1 MPKDPSDGQDNSH
14 SDLPARTGRKRD
26 HTRDGA
32 ILEAAIDV
40 LAEAGYVGMTMDM
53 VAQRARA
60 GKATLYRRWHSKS
73 ELVLEAIA
81 TMKGSPV
88 ALDQLP
94 DTGSIR
100 GDLLAL
106 FEPPSAEQAERR
118 LKIMAGIASML
129 AYDAAF
135 AEVGD
140 AAIIEPWAEASR
152 TFIQRGIDRGE
163 VNAGAADVE
172 MLSRVIP
179 SMAICRALIQRKSSD
194 RQFLVALIDGA
205 LMPALR
211 GPSRR
216 CPACRGMS
224 NPRSTR

>member
-1 MPKDPSDGQDNSH
+1 MPKASSDGHDNSQ
-14 SDLPARTGRKRD
+14 SDLPARTGRRRD

-53 VAQRARA
+53 VARRARA
-60 GKATLYRRWHSKS
+60 GKATLYRRWQSKS
-73 ELVLEAIA
+73 ELVLEAVA
-81 TMKGSPV
+81 TMQDGPL

-106 FEPPSAEQAERR
+106 FEPPSTEQAERR
-118 LKIMAGIASML
+118 LQVMAGIASML

-135 AEVGD
+135 AEMGD
-140 AAIIEPWAEASR
+140 AAIIEPWAQASR
-152 TFIQRGIDRGE
+152 AVVRRGIERGE
-163 VNAGAADVE
+163 VDAGAADID
-172 MLSRVIP
+172 MLARIMP
-179 SMAICRALIQRKSSD
+179 SMAICRALIQRRSAD

-211 GPSRR
+211 G
-216 CPACRGMS
+216 AG
-224 NPRSTR
+224 

>member
-1 MPKDPSDGQDNSH
+1 MPKDHADGQHNRPCDPVASAAQ
-14 SDLPARTGRKRD
+14 PASIRPGRKRD

-60 GKATLYRRWHSKS
+60 GKATLYRRWQSKS
-73 ELVLEAIA
+73 ELVREAVA
-81 TMKGSPV
+81 TMQDGRV
-88 ALDQLP
+88 TVDQLP

-106 FEPPSAEQAERR
+106 FEPPSTEQAERR
-118 LKIMAGIASML
+118 LRVMAGIASML

-135 AEVGD
+135 AEMGD
-140 AAIIEPWAEASR
+140 AAIVEPWAQASR
-152 TFIQRGIDRGE
+152 AVIRRGIERGE
-163 VNAGAADVE
+163 VNAGAADID
-172 MLSRVIP
+172 MLARIMP
-179 SMAICRALIQRKSSD
+179 SMAICRALIQRRSAD
-194 RQFLVALIDGA
+194 RQFLVALVDGA

-211 GPSRR
+211 GV
-216 CPACRGMS
+216 G
-224 NPRSTR
+224 